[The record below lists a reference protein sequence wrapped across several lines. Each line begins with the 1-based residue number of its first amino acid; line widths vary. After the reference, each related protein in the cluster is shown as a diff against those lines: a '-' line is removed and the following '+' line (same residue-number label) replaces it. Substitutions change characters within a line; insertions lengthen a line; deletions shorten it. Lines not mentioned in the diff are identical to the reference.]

1 MKNTATL
8 ILNEDDLVYLSNTLQ
23 QDYHKALDAYT
34 KLWRFSQHS
43 DFVPS
48 EELAALDYKVDRLL
62 DLCLYFDAVIS
73 DLYKPDPD
81 PNDPYP
87 F

>member
-1 MKNTATL
+1 MKKTATL
-8 ILNEDDLVYLSNTLQ
+8 TLNEDDLAYLSHTLQ

-34 KLWRFSQHS
+34 KFWTVSQHS
-43 DFVPS
+43 DFVPT
-48 EELAALDYKVDRLL
+48 EELAALDYKVDRLRV
-62 DLCLYFDAVIS
+62 LCMHVYSATS
-73 DLYKPDPD
+73 SMYSPEPD

>member
-1 MKNTATL
+1 MKKTVTL
-8 ILNEDDLVYLSNTLQ
+8 TLNEDDLSYLSHTLQ
-23 QDYHKALDAYT
+23 QVYHKALDAYT
-34 KLWRFSQHS
+34 TLWTVSQHS
-43 DFVPS
+43 DFVPT

-62 DLCLYFDAVIS
+62 VLCMYVEAAIS
-73 DLYKPDPD
+73 DLNSPEPD

>member
-43 DFVPS
+43 DVVPS
-48 EELAALDYKVDRLL
+48 EELAALDYKVDRLF
-62 DLCLYFDAVIS
+62 DLCLYLDAVLS
-73 DLYKPDPD
+73 NLYKPDPD
-81 PNDPYP
+81 PNDPYT

>member
-1 MKNTATL
+1 MKKTGTL
-8 ILNEDDLVYLSNTLQ
+8 TLNEDDLSYLSHTLQ

-34 KLWRFSQHS
+34 KLWTVSQHS
-43 DFVPS
+43 YFVPT

-62 DLCLYFDAVIS
+62 DLCLYVEAVIS
-73 DLYKPDPD
+73 DLNRPEPD